1 MRDWESCLILAQGG
15 KCEKCDAS
23 LCGVAW
29 VEGDRAAA
37 GREEGWEG
45 PWLSGLVVACSG
57 AAGSVRAGWNGPSR
71 VVADC
76 LGVDRVRCGRLAT
89 RVRRRAGVEMVHRV
103 RLLHARRAAG
113 CVRAGWSGPS
123 RVVVGCLGVGRV
135 RCGLTRVGTSLGTRR
150 FLIHHMGAS
159 VAIWTQV
166 L

>member
-1 MRDWESCLILAQGG
+1 MLSNTRPGG
-15 KCEKCDAS
+15 EGREVRRVS
-23 LCGVAW
+23 LRGGCS
-29 VEGDRAAA
+29 VEEDRAAA
-37 GREEGWEG
+37 GRVEGWLG
-45 PWLSGLVVACSG
+45 PWQSRSVVACSC
-57 AAGSVRAGWNGPSR
+57 AAGCVRAGWSGPSR
-71 VVADC
+71 VVVDC

-123 RVVVGCLGVGRV
+123 RVVAGFLGVGRV

-159 VAIWTQV
+159 VAIWTQF